1 MECHR
6 ALAPGGLVALFGYA
20 TPVIG
25 ITRQLK
31 GHPVTDPPSSEVAVV
46 NPDNDL
52 NVRLTEFYDALDWPE
67 DRVHIE
73 TRYERLLLDSS
84 SGAGDLIGWRDEALT
99 TLKYNWPVG
108 NFISYLSTWSGYRR
122 QIAKDESNVSLL
134 SDLAANLKT
143 AMSGA
148 DIVCVDFDVFAVYY
162 RKKPS
167 EPRK

>member
-1 MECHR
+1 M
-6 ALAPGGLVALFGYA
+6 ALFGYA

-25 ITRQLK
+25 RKRQPK
-31 GHPVTDPPSSEVAVV
+31 GHSVALTDLPPSEAKSVAVV

-52 NVRLTEFYDALDWPE
+52 NVRLTEFYDALDWPD

-99 TLKYNWPVG
+99 TLKYDWPVD
-108 NFISYLSTWSGYRR
+108 NFLSYLSTWSGYRR
-122 QIAKDESNVSLL
+122 LIAKDESNVSLL

-143 AMSGA
+143 GVTGT
-148 DIVCVDFDVFAVYY
+148 DNVCVDFDVFAVYY
-162 RKKPS
+162 RKKTS
-167 EPRK
+167 EPRS